1 MSRRGWALFVALSII
16 WGIPYLFIKIAVE
29 DLSPAAVVFAR
40 TLLAALLLLP
50 LAAARRQLRPL
61 LPAWP
66 WLLLFALLEV
76 CAPFGLLT
84 LAEQQISSSLTGLL
98 VAAVPLIQAVFSRL
112 LGMADRI
119 DGRRLVGLL
128 VGIAGV
134 AALVGIDVR
143 GGSLLSAGAV
153 LLAAACYAAGPLVA
167 TLKLSHLPSLAVSA
181 VAMAL
186 SALAYAPFAAGSL
199 GGVGRVGA
207 PAWVAVVVLGVLCS
221 AVAFLVFFA
230 LLAEVGPAR
239 TTVITYVNP
248 AVAVLL
254 GVLTLGEP
262 VTVGLVVGFPLV
274 LLGSYLATRR
284 SAPVATEAAAGA
296 VVTPEPVEEGRGQ
309 DGDVGRDS
317 TGAESSERTDG
328 SATLRTASSAAC
340 SSSAAVVPGPGPGP
354 STSGSSSPS
363 SSSSSGASSW
373 GTSS

>member
-1 MSRRGWALFVALSII
+1 MSRRGWALFVALSVI

-40 TLLAALLLLP
+40 TLLAALLLMP
-50 LAAARRQLRPL
+50 LAAARRQLGPL

-66 WLLLFALLEV
+66 WLLVFAFLEV

-84 LAEQQISSSLTGLL
+84 VAEQHISSSLTGLL
-98 VAAVPLIQAVFSRL
+98 VAAVPLIQALFSRVI
-112 LGMADRI
+112 GIADRI

-128 VGIAGV
+128 VGLAGF
-134 AALVGIDVR
+134 AARVGIDVG
-143 GGSLLSAGAV
+143 GGSLLAAGAV

-181 VAMAL
+181 VAMGL
-186 SALAYAPFAAGSL
+186 SALAYAPFAAVSQGSPAD
-199 GGVGRVGA
+199 VGA
-207 PAWVAVVVLGVLCS
+207 AAWAAVAVLGVLCS

-230 LLAEVGPAR
+230 LLTEVGPSR

-262 VTVGLVVGFPLV
+262 VTAGLVLGFPLV

-284 SAPVATEAAAGA
+284 SAPAAPDAASGS
-296 VVTPEPVEEGRGQ
+296 VVTPEPAGQ
-309 DGDVGRDS
+309 APGAEGRDS
-317 TGAESSERTDG
+317 TGASSSEGSDG
-328 SATLRTASSAAC
+328 SATRRSATSAGR
-340 SSSAAVVPGPGPGP
+340 SSSAGGGA
-354 STSGSSSPS
+354 S
-363 SSSSSGASSW
+363 SSS
-373 GTSS
+373 